1 VIEMKIWGSTLL
13 ILVFLIGLSFGI
25 DLLIG
30 FELRTAMRNAVS
42 PLAVMEPVE
51 FVIFFSLIIIYIG
64 KSMFVF
70 IQTKKQ
76 KKKQA

>member
-1 VIEMKIWGSTLL
+1 MIEMKIWGSTLL

-30 FELRTAMRNAVS
+30 FDLRTSLRNAFT

-64 KSMFVF
+64 KSMFEY
-70 IQTKKQ
+70 ILMKKQ

>member
-1 VIEMKIWGSTLL
+1 MKIWGSTLL

-25 DLLIG
+25 DLLMG
-30 FELRTAMRNAVS
+30 FELITSLRNAIS

-51 FVIFFSLIIIYIG
+51 YVIFLSLIFIYIG
-64 KSMFVF
+64 KSLFEY
-70 IQTKKQ
+70 IQAKKQ